1 MSILRKNDK
10 NPETRYE
17 DHKAVNAGKGG
28 GFYIS
33 RERRE
38 ANDYL
43 TSNVDNGCCTLMEMA
58 TGDKPVEESETVTD
72 LSFSLE
78 IKEETKEKFKGEIQK
93 QKLKEKKDELRAAAK
108 QRKKERNTKKKKQ
121 PKSKLTPNHLGK

>member
-10 NPETRYE
+10 NPKTRYE
-17 DHKAVNAGKGG
+17 NHKAVNAGKCG
-28 GFYIS
+28 GFHIS

-38 ANDYL
+38 ENDYL
-43 TSNVDNGCCTLMEMA
+43 TSNVDNECSTLMEMA
-58 TGDKPVEESETVTD
+58 TGDKSVEESETVTD
-72 LSFSLE
+72 LSFSLKIKEE
-78 IKEETKEKFKGEIQK
+78 IKEQFKGEIQK

-121 PKSKLTPNHLGK
+121 PKSKRSPNHLGK

>member
-72 LSFSLE
+72 LSFSLK
-78 IKEETKEKFKGEIQK
+78 IKEEIQK
-93 QKLKEKKDELRAAAK
+93 QKLKEKKDELREVVK
-108 QRKKERNTKKKKQ
+108 QRKKERNKKKKKKQ

>member
-17 DHKAVNAGKGG
+17 NHKAVNAGKCG
-28 GFYIS
+28 GFNIS

-43 TSNVDNGCCTLMEMA
+43 TSNVDNRCSTLMDMA
-58 TGDKPVEESETVTD
+58 TGDIPVEESETVTD
-72 LSFSLE
+72 LSFSLK
-78 IKEETKEKFKGEIQK
+78 IKEEIKEKFKAEIQK
-93 QKLKEKKDELRAAAK
+93 QKSKEKKDELRAAAK
-108 QRKKERNTKKKKQ
+108 QRKKERNTKKKKK
-121 PKSKLTPNHLGK
+121 PKSKRSTNNQGK

>member
-17 DHKAVNAGKGG
+17 NHKAVNAGKCG
-28 GFYIS
+28 GFNIS

-38 ANDYL
+38 ENDYL
-43 TSNVDNGCCTLMEMA
+43 TSNVDNECSTLMEMA

-72 LSFSLE
+72 LSFSLK
-78 IKEETKEKFKGEIQK
+78 IKEEIQK
-93 QKLKEKKDELRAAAK
+93 QKLEEAKGKLREAAK
-108 QRKKERNTKKKKQ
+108 QKKKERNKKKKKQ
-121 PKSKLTPNHLGK
+121 PKSTYTPNNHNK